1 MGKLLSFIHNIGLVI
16 VLVSSFIILVLLKYS
31 ILSSLLFS
39 IGVVMLTIG
48 RFIGS
53 RSDYC
58 LSQNNQ
64 LNTAVRRLY
73 RQRVI
78 AVCLLYLS
86 IFLLFL
92 PEGFYWG
99 YYIRR
104 SLWFIPLLVFTIIE
118 IYTIF
123 RLSSIEK
130 NDRNNSN
137 YK

>member
-130 NDRNNSN
+130 NDKNKSH